1 MIKNTPNV
9 YLHRLKFL
17 QSARRCGCHRVLLGL
32 GANISGTWGQPPQTL
47 ARALAEL
54 ARLGSE
60 PLVRSRLMRSRP
72 VGGGRQ
78 PDFLNAV
85 VMIEARLPPAAL
97 LRRLKQLE
105 RAAGR
110 RPGRRWG
117 PRPLDIDI
125 LDYAGRRLGW
135 PGGQGSRLTLP
146 HPQMHRRAFVLAPL
160 TDVAPHWRHP
170 VLGATAQALLRR
182 LGGQGQRD
190 FAGKP
195 LISWPTHATN
205 ASN

>member
-1 MIKNTPNV
+1 MIKNTRNV

-17 QSARRCGCHRVLLGL
+17 QSARRCGPHRVLLGL
-32 GANISGTWGQPPQTL
+32 GANISGTWGRPPQTL

-54 ARLGSE
+54 ARLGLK
-60 PLVRSRLMRSRP
+60 PLARSRLRRSRP

-117 PRPLDIDI
+117 PRPLDLDI
-125 LDYAGRRLGW
+125 LDYAGRRLAW
-135 PGGQGSRLTLP
+135 PGGRGSRLTLP
-146 HPQMHRRAFVLAPL
+146 HPEMHRRAFVLRPL
-160 TDVAPHWRHP
+160 ADIAPHWRHP

-182 LGGQGQRD
+182 LGPKGG
-190 FAGKP
+190 ANLP
-195 LISWPTHATN
+195 PN
-205 ASN
+205 P

>member
-1 MIKNTPNV
+1 MIKNTRNV

-17 QSARRCGCHRVLLGL
+17 QSARRCGPHRVLLGL
-32 GANISGTWGQPPQTL
+32 GANISGTWGRPQQTL

-54 ARLGSE
+54 SQLGLE
-60 PLVRSRLMRSRP
+60 PLARSRLVRSRP

-117 PRPLDIDI
+117 PRPLDLDI

-146 HPQMHRRAFVLAPL
+146 HPDMHRRAFVLAPL
-160 TDVAPHWRHP
+160 IEVAPHWHHP
-170 VLGATAQALLRR
+170 VFGATAQALLRR
-182 LGGQGQRD
+182 LGCQGRHA
-190 FAGKP
+190 FAAKP

-205 ASN
+205 ASE